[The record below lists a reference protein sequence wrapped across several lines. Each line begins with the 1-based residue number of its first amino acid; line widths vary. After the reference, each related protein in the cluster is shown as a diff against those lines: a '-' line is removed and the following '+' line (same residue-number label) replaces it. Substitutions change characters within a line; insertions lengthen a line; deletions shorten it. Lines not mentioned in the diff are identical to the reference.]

1 MCGTVFHDVATPI
14 AARPL
19 VVENRA
25 SWRSKRARARFRW
38 RDNPSRLGVAFEP
51 SRQSSFNLREHVSHR
66 ILVLEGITDRGA
78 EILRSEGWTVDMEK
92 ALPPAELAK
101 IVPPYDAILI
111 RSGTQMNAQVI
122 DAAKSLKVIGRG
134 GVGVDNVDLAAA
146 TRRGVLVMNSPG
158 GNTLSTAE
166 LAVGLM
172 LALARN
178 VAPADAAMKAGKWD
192 RKSFAGTELFGKRLG
207 VVGFGRIGREV
218 AARCRAFGMEVQAF
232 DPFVAPAVAEG
243 LHVKLRTLDELLQT
257 SDYLTL
263 HTTLTDETRHLI
275 GKEAL
280 AKVKSG
286 VRIVNAARGELLDD
300 EALLAALD
308 AGRVAGAAL
317 DVHAQEPPADWRLA
331 KHPKVLA
338 LPHLGASTKEA
349 QERVG
354 TDIARQVRD
363 YLKGGVIQQAVNFY
377 SLAGDLYDKVRPAMD
392 LAERLGL
399 FLAQA
404 CPGALE
410 RVELGVYGDLR
421 EVDLKPIL
429 SAAVT
434 GVLRPHMAEGV
445 TLVNAVDIAKGR
457 GIEILESTSSA
468 SVSFANLVAL
478 RLKTSEVDLSVAGTV
493 FGGGHLRLVDVDGV
507 EVDTIPQGNLLVVR
521 NDDTPGTVGRVGTQ
535 LGAHGINIARMGL
548 GRKPGSGRAIM
559 LIEIDSE
566 VPPAVLAEVAAIPGV
581 REARFLK
588 LG

>member
-1 MCGTVFHDVATPI
+1 M
-14 AARPL
+14 
-19 VVENRA
+19 
-25 SWRSKRARARFRW
+25 
-38 RDNPSRLGVAFEP
+38 
-51 SRQSSFNLREHVSHR
+51 SHR
-66 ILVLEGITDRGA
+66 ILVLEGITERGA
-78 EILRSEGWTVDMEK
+78 EILRAEGWTVDQEK
-92 ALPPAELAK
+92 ALPPADLVK
-101 IVPPYDAILI
+101 LVPSYDAILI
-111 RSGTQMNAQVI
+111 RSGSQMNAEVI
-122 DAAKSLKVIGRG
+122 GAARCLKVIGRA

-166 LAVGLM
+166 LAVALM

-178 VAPADAAMKAGKWD
+178 IAPADAAMKAEKWD
-192 RKSFAGTELFGKRLG
+192 RKSFAGVELFGKRLG
-207 VVGFGRIGREV
+207 VIGFGRIGREV

-243 LHVKLRTLDELLQT
+243 LHVKLRTLDEVLQT

-263 HTTLTDETRHLI
+263 HTTLTPETKHLI

-280 AKVKSG
+280 AKVKNG
-286 VRIVNAARGELLDD
+286 VRIVNAARGELIET
-300 EALLAALD
+300 EALLLALD
-308 AGRVAGAAL
+308 SGRVAAAAL
-317 DVHAQEPPADWRLA
+317 DVHPQEPPKDWRLS

-354 TDIARQVRD
+354 TDIAQQVRD

-404 CPGALE
+404 CAGALE
-410 RVELGVYGDLR
+410 RLELGVYGDLR
-421 EVDLKPIL
+421 EIDLKPIL

-434 GVLRPHMAEGV
+434 GVLKPHLAEGV
-445 TLVNAVDIAKGR
+445 TLVNALEIAKDR
-457 GIEILESTSSA
+457 GVEILESTSSA

-478 RLKTSEVDLSVAGTV
+478 RLKTGETELSVAGTV
-493 FGGGHLRLVDVDGV
+493 FGGAHLRLVDVDGV
-507 EVDTIPQGNLLVVR
+507 EVDTIPQGNLLMIR
-521 NDDTPGTVGRVGTQ
+521 NEDTPGIVGRVGTV
-535 LGAHGINIARMGL
+535 LGAQGVNIARMGL

-559 LIEIDSE
+559 LIEVDSE
-566 VPPAVLAEVAAIPGV
+566 LPQPALAELAKVPGI
-581 REARFLK
+581 REVRFLK